1 VGRVGTAGLPAV
13 DAFAADCSGVEQGSQ
28 RTPLDLGVRTP
39 LIDLFQSG
47 DVPRDVRLLAA
58 RGQVASG
65 PTEQLALLAISCA
78 DHDIDIAIAARETLA
93 ALPSG
98 AVARYLA
105 GPDVPDG
112 LRSWCLLHAVGEV
125 EPSGDGDPGS
135 GDVHHGLAPCADD
148 DPEVVEEKLQL
159 SSLPVPARIKL
170 AMLGSREQ
178 RAILVRDPNRVV
190 SSAVL
195 SSPKLTDTE
204 VETFAR
210 MGNVSVDVLRI
221 VGSNRSWLR
230 NYGVVSALVRNP
242 RTPPAISLGLV
253 PRLQERD
260 VKALAVDRNVPEALR
275 IASRKVLQVQHSR
288 RS

>member
-1 VGRVGTAGLPAV
+1 M
-13 DAFAADCSGVEQGSQ
+13 Q
-28 RTPLDLGVRTP
+28 RTPVDLGVRTP
-39 LIDLFQSG
+39 LIDLFLSG
-47 DVPRDVRLLAA
+47 QVPHDVRLLAA

-65 PTEQLALLAISCA
+65 PTEQLALLAITCD

-112 LRSWCLLHAVGEV
+112 LRSWCLLQGVGEA
-125 EPSGDGDPGS
+125 ETSGECDQGG
-135 GDVHHGLAPCADD
+135 GDVDGLAPCADD
-148 DPEVVEEKLQL
+148 APEVVEEKLQL

-190 SSAVL
+190 SAAVL
-195 SSPKLTDTE
+195 SSPKLTAIE

-230 NYGVVSALVRNP
+230 SYGVVSALVRNP
-242 RTPPAISLGLV
+242 RTPAAISLGLV